1 MPWYSWKIAHLLYF
15 FQLQNDPKFEEFLEA
30 HLKGGKKQ
38 IWSNDVTDKVTKKTT
53 GDGKDSDA
61 DEGDKSDSGVEGSD
75 KNTIDHYVNYVFLFL
90 GETYCFHP
98 VCHKGLSGSDR
109 MVVAFTTFYAISH
122 NWSCEFES
130 HSGEVFPIQHYVIK
144 FVSDLQQ
151 VDGLLRVLRFLPPIK
166 LAAMI

>member
-1 MPWYSWKIAHLLYF
+1 VVVRFIDGGNWSTRRKQPTCRKSLTLLYF

-38 IWSNDVTDKVTKKTT
+38 IWSNDVTDKVTTKIT

-61 DEGDKSDSGVEGSD
+61 DEGDKSDSGVEGND

-98 VCHKGLSGSDR
+98 VCHKGLS
-109 MVVAFTTFYAISH
+109 
-122 NWSCEFES
+122 WS
-130 HSGEVFPIQHYVIK
+130 
-144 FVSDLQQ
+144 
-151 VDGLLRVLRFLPPIK
+151 
-166 LAAMI
+166 